1 MNFKSWA
8 EKYYPN
14 ENKNVLH
21 KMSHA
26 WAAGHATM
34 AASQPAAPVDE
45 SCCVCGA
52 KDGELHKAYCSA
64 GYGVFIP
71 RII

>member
-26 WAAGHATM
+26 WAAGHTNM
-34 AASQPAAPVDE
+34 AASQPRVETGRVGPWAGEDYYRNE
-45 SCCVCGA
+45 
-52 KDGELHKAYCSA
+52 DGSVSYC
-64 GYGVFIP
+64 
-71 RII
+71 